1 MNEAFP
7 ASSSSTSNEPAGA
20 AWGPLNGYQRRVAAA
35 IVEKA
40 KTTPN
45 AYPMSLNAIRVACN
59 QTSNRDPV
67 MELDEDQ
74 VQETLDELREKNIV
88 LEVHGAGRVPKYR
101 HMMYEW
107 LGVNKLEMAI
117 MVELLLRGAQTEG
130 ELRSRAA
137 RMETFPD
144 LNALRAVLDGL
155 KARKLVIP
163 LTPEGRG
170 HMLTHGLYEPRE
182 MERIRAKYS
191 SVGGDA
197 PSYGA
202 SPAAAEMP
210 ASRPAA
216 GPSSSAAT
224 NQGPT
229 GQSPS
234 PPRGAAPTGEAAVLE
249 KVIRAATEELQASQ
263 RELQAQIQ
271 ELRAQ
276 IEEVRDQYEQRIAS
290 LERFRDDVGG

>member
-1 MNEAFP
+1 MNEASH
-7 ASSSSTSNEPAGA
+7 ASGNSSSNEPEGA

-101 HMMYEW
+101 HMLYEW

-144 LNALRAVLDGL
+144 LNALRVVLEGL

-182 MERIRAKYS
+182 MERIRSNYS
-191 SVGGDA
+191 HAGDPLPVGGA
-197 PSYGA
+197 VAGPEPTVSRA
-202 SPAAAEMP
+202 VANSPAP
-210 ASRPAA
+210 AF
-216 GPSSSAAT
+216 SSNSASAA
-224 NQGPT
+224 PV
-229 GQSPS
+229 SAA
-234 PPRGAAPTGEAAVLE
+234 RGSAPVGEAAALE
-249 KVIRAATEELQASQ
+249 KALRAATEDLQASQ
-263 RELQAQIQ
+263 RELQAQVQ
-271 ELRAQ
+271 ELRGQ
-276 IEEVRDQYEQRIAS
+276 VEELRDQYERRIAS

>member
-1 MNEAFP
+1 MNEASH

-74 VQETLDELREKNIV
+74 VQETLDELREKHIV

-191 SVGGDA
+191 SMGSDV
-197 PSYGA
+197 PSYGS
-202 SPAAAEMP
+202 SPATAEMP
-210 ASRPAA
+210 AARPTSSTPPPVATQAA
-216 GPSSSAAT
+216 PS
-224 NQGPT
+224 G
-229 GQSPS
+229 SPS
-234 PPRGAAPTGEAAVLE
+234 TPRGSASTGEAAVLE
-249 KVIRAATEELQASQ
+249 RVLRAATEELQASQ

-271 ELRAQ
+271 ELRSQ
-276 IEEVRDQYEQRIAS
+276 LEEVRDQYEQRIAS